1 MRYFKLLLCTS
12 FFALSFCKE
21 TPKTVTIDEDKIQ
34 IDLKKEIATLEADKE
49 VMLAKNEVIN
59 SKVTDKLSNQK
70 FNDLLRKQKYANN
83 RFIESIDQ
91 YTNFLKIKS
100 YDRQKFYLD
109 KHGSQSEEDM
119 LKQFEEYSINKK
131 VNPPSYPWRTQKV
144 VLPGEKNKAKA
155 EGASHGEK
163 GAEKENSGGHGS
175 GHGEPAEAKPAA
187 HGGGHH

>member
-34 IDLKKEIATLEADKE
+34 LDLKKEIAALDADKE
-49 VMLAKNEVIN
+49 LLVAKNEVIN
-59 SKVTDKLSNQK
+59 SKVADKTSNQK

-83 RFIESIDQ
+83 RFLESIDQ
-91 YTNFLKIKS
+91 YTNYLKIKS
-100 YDRQKFYLD
+100 YDRQKFYMD
-109 KHGSQSEEDM
+109 KFGKQSEADM
-119 LKQFEEYSINKK
+119 LKQFEEYSINKT
-131 VNPPSYPWRTQKV
+131 VNPSSYPWRTQKV

-155 EGASHGEK
+155 EG
-163 GAEKENSGGHGS
+163 EKEPAKGHGGGHGA
-175 GHGEPAEAKPAA
+175 PAEAKPAA